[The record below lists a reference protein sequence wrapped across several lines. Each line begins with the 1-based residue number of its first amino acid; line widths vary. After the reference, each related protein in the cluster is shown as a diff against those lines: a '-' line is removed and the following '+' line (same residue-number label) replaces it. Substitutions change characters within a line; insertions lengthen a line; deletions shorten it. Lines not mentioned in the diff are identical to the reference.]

1 MEDKIFLNNFRQ
13 KVINVYK
20 MGKIIN
26 IIKYIICFLLLNFY
40 FRIRNPI
47 EFTHT

>member
-26 IIKYIICFLLLNFY
+26 IIENIICF
-40 FRIRNPI
+40 
-47 EFTHT
+47 